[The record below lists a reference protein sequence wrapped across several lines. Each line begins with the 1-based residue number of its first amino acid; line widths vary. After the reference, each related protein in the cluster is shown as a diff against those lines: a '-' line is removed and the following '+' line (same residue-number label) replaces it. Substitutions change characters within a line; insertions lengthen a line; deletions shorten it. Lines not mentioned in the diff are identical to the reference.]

1 MSGASELRPF
11 RGAILAAVRAPT
23 VRRGGRMPGEEWST
37 DGRHAV
43 ITVPPA
49 SVAGEMEV
57 FVTPDG
63 WPWPNA
69 GSRTFAYDPPG
80 PTTTST
86 TTTTTTTT
94 VPPPP
99 SS

>member
-1 MSGASELRPF
+1 
-11 RGAILAAVRAPT
+11 
-23 VRRGGRMPGEEWST
+23 MPGEEWST

-94 VPPPP
+94 TVPPPP